1 MHHSAQIMALKT
13 LKDHAFWRVV
23 ASDHA
28 AAGFWC
34 IVTFLNCMVIAD
46 AQRATAIEKLTFC
59 CTQTPSLKKPQVWTG
74 LRSCGV

>member
-28 AAGFWC
+28 AQVG
-34 IVTFLNCMVIAD
+34 ISTNHRGIAFSEI
-46 AQRATAIEKLTFC
+46 Q
-59 CTQTPSLKKPQVWTG
+59 
-74 LRSCGV
+74 